1 MMTTDVFTWFLAL
14 LVGLVLGGFF
24 FVGLWWTIQKGLTAK
39 HPALWFLGSILVRTA
54 VVLVGFYL
62 VSDGKWER
70 MLACLVG
77 FVLARFIVMRY
88 RRFKDVQLTT
98 SKINEQ

>member
-1 MMTTDVFTWFLAL
+1 
-14 LVGLVLGGFF
+14 
-24 FVGLWWTIQKGLTAK
+24 
-39 HPALWFLGSILVRTA
+39 VRTA

-88 RRFKDVQLTT
+88 RRFKDVQPTT
-98 SKINEQ
+98 SKIKEP

>member
-1 MMTTDVFTWFLAL
+1 MTTDVFTCLLASV
-14 LVGLVLGGFF
+14 VGLLLGGFF
-24 FVGLWWTIQKGLTAK
+24 FAGLWWTIQKGLTAK

-54 VVLVGFYL
+54 VVLVGVYL

-77 FVLARFIVMRY
+77 FVLARFLVMRY
-88 RRFKDVQLTT
+88 RRFKDVQPTT
-98 SKINEQ
+98 SKINEP

>member
-1 MMTTDVFTWFLAL
+1 MTTDFFTSLLAL
-14 LVGLVLGGFF
+14 LVGLLLGGFF
-24 FVGLWWTIQKGLTAK
+24 FAGLWWTIQKGLTAK

-54 VVLVGFYL
+54 VVLVGVYL

-77 FVLARFIVMRY
+77 FVLARFLVMRY
-88 RRFKDVQLTT
+88 RPFKDVQPTT
-98 SKINEQ
+98 SKINEP